1 MICVSASA
9 TMVRRER
16 AAVRCG
22 RRRGAGRPTARPR
35 RPTACDRPIVTR
47 DLTPFRARVASAPS
61 RVVIMGLRGREYVET
76 RRTRA
81 TSKTRARPPDRCPH
95 TRAMGTRRAR
105 ARRDAR
111 DATRASTSMSTSTS
125 PAPAPASWRAVV
137 ATRTARRA
145 RRDDEAT
152 RATDAPVVWREYA
165 RDDARATA
173 SEDARKSIARR
184 SARAADEDE
193 DADEDADETTRRAE
207 DEDERETRAAY
218 TRAYVDALRA
228 PSWVR
233 DMGNRA
239 RGEHRIDERAW
250 DAEGAE
256 DEEED
261 EEDETTTSSEN
272 EEEDE
277 EEEDAP
283 SKAATKTVV
292 GVSASARV
300 CVHAEDEP
308 KSGERGVVVDPRRAN
323 RVAAAA
329 VAAPAARSAAAIS
342 AKWVAALAVGAT
354 AVVAPFVMRT
364 SGLNSLAPGSS
375 NGVQFRDFG
384 LSSARRWMYD
394 GDRSLLES
402 SSDFET
408 LQRRLAEMEQ
418 RLRDANEEID
428 RAREDAKA
436 AAKMRR
442 KLDEARTE
450 ASEANARE
458 AAAVADRD
466 AVWKALRGQLADA
479 AKARA
484 AIETESLAIATDLE
498 QAKIALDAALTSQS
512 SCGGAVDEDLRAA
525 LDDAEAN
532 KRTLQEKVDNLSNTV
547 DCLNR
552 QLSELSA
559 SKSAELDAA
568 EERDR
573 LREETRRV
581 TETLAS
587 KEQRLGELERRLS
600 TSEIDLDVLSKEL
613 IDRET
618 KLRDA
623 LARAE
628 EMESAS
634 SLGED
639 EFARKLAVLQ
649 KELETSKRRAEDAA
663 AASDEAKNARDAALD
678 ELRKAQIE
686 AQSEADKFERA
697 RQASLRETSAK
708 VTQLENEHGK
718 LLTQLNRAEAALSEY
733 IVVSTAHVSAVVSE
747 QKMAFDGETKALQSQ
762 LEGNSTL
769 ATQLEQTLKLTRE
782 EHELTKVALET
793 MEQDMLES
801 QEQCMK
807 EVVRTATELS
817 ESNAALTQAREAL
830 DALELEMSEYKNRT
844 TTLDVDISNAVD
856 TGDEIDVDALVTA
869 RDELKQA
876 LDAAREERQKLLTRL
891 AFAEEERAFRRNES
905 IKFQEAATEAGRLR
919 NEAESRRL
927 ALEDELERVKAE
939 VKEAE
944 QSRAE
949 AESARKRAEEQRVLA
964 LRAVEEERKMAE
976 IAVAEAR
983 EAVNSNQ
990 QALKAQIE
998 AEAVAAQRAE
1008 EEEAARLRAEA
1019 EAAERARVAEAE
1031 EALARAKERELE
1043 EAERLRIAAVESAR
1057 LRAEAEEAE
1066 RARLEATRLEAE
1078 AEERRRVAAEEEQRQ
1093 RLIAAAEQEQRRVA
1107 AAAAAKREE
1116 EAALA
1121 AASRA
1126 EALRER
1132 ERAQAE
1138 MVKAKQA
1145 QAEKRVQK
1153 LLKAAKKAY
1162 RLAEDAHARAKTL
1175 QDAVSSVPLV
1185 EREDALARAKI
1196 AADEAAAA
1204 QEKWDKTYALAKE
1217 AMRSLE

>member
-1 MICVSASA
+1 
-9 TMVRRER
+9 
-16 AAVRCG
+16 
-22 RRRGAGRPTARPR
+22 
-35 RPTACDRPIVTR
+35 
-47 DLTPFRARVASAPS
+47 
-61 RVVIMGLRGREYVET
+61 MGLRGREYVET

-81 TSKTRARPPDRCPH
+81 TSKTRPRPPDRCPH

-250 DAEGAE
+250 DADGAE